1 MKVFRLCSEN
11 EVVNILQ
18 NCSFNGVGN
27 YCSNTNNNNH
37 TYQPNKKYLHFF
49 KSKLSLLHLKTL
61 QGRYI
66 CEYNIPQSVC
76 DAFIGIGKYWDYV
89 NFSELIEVKEFA
101 IPTDCLQFNYVISI
115 SKIVKNIDYED
126 MFENPLL
133 TGYLQLKYKAC
144 GNN

>member
-11 EVVNILQ
+11 EVISILQ
-18 NCSFNGVGN
+18 NRSFNGVGN

-101 IPTDCLQFNYVISI
+101 IPTDCMQFNYLTSI
-115 SKIVKNIDYED
+115 SKIINNITNIDFFFILKLYH
-126 MFENPLL
+126 FLL
-133 TGYLQLKYKAC
+133 
-144 GNN
+144 